1 MVYLHVDPQRDEDI
15 QVLRFLRK
23 EWPTIKTTLHTTQT
37 MEKLKHILLVDMQIP
52 YLRRVKT
59 RDPYSLQAKK
69 WEYWNDY
76 TPEGIRQFEEE
87 GTRKA
92 TVSPAPAVL
101 LGGQEDTT
109 LQNEE
114 KKSDRE
120 SVDSDNTEESGTS
133 ESGEIMQEDENSNYR
148 NPIKLLASSQDDTM
162 PETSQ
167 PLLEQQH
174 TAKKTDSRVADV
186 ADAPLDTLP
195 FSPTNRKG
203 NRVKTEVTIPTNV
216 RDPDGDT
223 IVDVE
228 ATEAKN
234 QRRRQ
239 ETYEMSVI
247 HRHSIAAQRETGDEA
262 PDLSTM
268 LRRFE
273 DILKSR
279 THDAVKAL
287 DTRQKVWEQ
296 TILQLQSQ
304 VQTQERLLQARKA
317 LHDQRVLKAEA
328 TLSEWETML
337 TAHEERLEAKE
348 DEMTE

>member
-1 MVYLHVDPQRDEDI
+1 MPHATRSSVRQAQRSSQPPSRTPRPPRSTAKWVIGGTKSDERKLLEKLMAYLHVDPLRDEDI

-23 EWPTIKTTLHTTQT
+23 EWPTLKTTLHTTQT
-37 MEKLKHILLVDMQIP
+37 MEQLKHILLVDMQIP

-76 TPEGIRQFEEE
+76 TPEGIRQFEDEANK
-87 GTRKA
+87 TA
-92 TVSPAPAVL
+92 MISPAPAVL
-101 LGGQEDTT
+101 LGGQEEPTQ
-109 LQNEE
+109 QNDEH
-114 KKSDRE
+114 KSGRE
-120 SVDSDNTEESGTS
+120 SVDSDHTEESGTS
-133 ESGEIMQEDENSNYR
+133 ESGEIMQEEESSNYH
-148 NPIKLLASSQDDTM
+148 NPIKLLGSSQDNTT

-167 PLLEQQH
+167 PLLEQQQM
-174 TAKKTDSRVADV
+174 AKTDSRIAGL
-186 ADAPLDTLP
+186 ADAPLEV
-195 FSPTNRKG
+195 FSPTNRTE
-203 NRVKTEVTIPTNV
+203 NRVGTEVTIPTNV

-239 ETYEMSVI
+239 ETYQMSVM
-247 HRHSIAAQRETGDEA
+247 HRHLLDTQRETGEEA

-279 THDAVKAL
+279 THDAVRAL
-287 DTRQKVWEQ
+287 DTRQKVWE
-296 TILQLQSQ
+296 
-304 VQTQERLLQARKA
+304 
-317 LHDQRVLKAEA
+317 
-328 TLSEWETML
+328 
-337 TAHEERLEAKE
+337 
-348 DEMTE
+348 